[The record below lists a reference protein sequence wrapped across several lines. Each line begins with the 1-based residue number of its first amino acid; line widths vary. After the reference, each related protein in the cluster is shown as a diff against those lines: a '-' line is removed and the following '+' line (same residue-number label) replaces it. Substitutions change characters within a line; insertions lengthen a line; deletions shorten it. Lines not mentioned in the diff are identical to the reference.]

1 MPSSVSN
8 NKRIAKNTLIL
19 YFRML
24 LTMGVSLYTSRVILE
39 ALGVADYGIYN
50 VVGGVVAMFGIL
62 SGSLS
67 TAISRFITF
76 ELGKGNFDR
85 LKRIFSTSVNIQIIL
100 IAIIT
105 VLMETIGLWFL
116 NYKMVIPEGRM
127 TAANWVFQ
135 FSVITFAINL
145 LSVPY
150 NAVIVAHEKMSAFA
164 YISIVDCTLKLIV
177 ALIIA
182 YNPFDR
188 LVYYGLLIM
197 IVGLINRSI
206 YAIYSKRHFEEAT
219 YKFLL
224 DKDLMKEMFGFAG
237 WNFIT
242 SANHMLN
249 NQGVNMLINIFFG
262 VVFNA
267 ARAVA
272 IQVETAVVSFVN
284 CFTTA
289 VNPQITKCYASGE
302 YDNMYKLVCTAAK
315 YSYFLM
321 LMLALPLI
329 FEADTVL
336 NIWLKNVPEK
346 AVLFVQL
353 SLVLGMMDSIGS
365 SGYTACM
372 ATGNLKKYTIVIGII
387 GAFEFPL
394 TWILFFSSFAIES
407 TYYVYILVKGCVLV
421 ARMFLLKELTG
432 LKPKMYIKEVFLPI
446 FRVTALSIIPLFM
459 IGHYVEQSYFRLVLT
474 IIVGLLT
481 VGLITFF
488 LGMTFK
494 ERMLAVKKVKDISS
508 RITSIIE

>member
-1 MPSSVSN
+1 MPSSTS
-8 NKRIAKNTLIL
+8 RIAKNTLFL

-67 TAISRFITF
+67 AAISRFITF
-76 ELGKGNFDR
+76 ELGKGNLDR

-100 IAIIT
+100 IAIIV

-116 NYKMVIPEGRM
+116 NYKMVIPEDRLV
-127 TAANWVFQ
+127 AANWVFQ
-135 FSVITFAINL
+135 FSMVTFAINL

-164 YISIVDCTLKLIV
+164 YISIVDCVLKLIV
-177 ALIIA
+177 AFVIA

-219 YKFLL
+219 YSFLL
-224 DKDLMKEMFGFAG
+224 DKDLMKEMLGFAG
-237 WNFIT
+237 WNFVT

-249 NQGVNMLINIFFG
+249 NQGVNMLINVFFG

-272 IQVETAVVSFVN
+272 VQVENAVVSFVN

-289 VNPQITKCYASGE
+289 VNPQITKCYATGE
-302 YDNMYKLVCTAAK
+302 YDNMYKLVCAAGK

-321 LMLALPLI
+321 LMLSLPLI

-394 TWILFFSSFAIES
+394 TWILFFSGFAIES
-407 TYYVYILVKGCVLV
+407 TYYVYILVKVCVLV
-421 ARMFLLKELTG
+421 ARMFLLNELTG
-432 LKPKMYIKEVFLPI
+432 LKPIMYIKEVFWPI
-446 FRVTALSIIPLFM
+446 FRVTALSIIPLLL
-459 IGHYVEQSYFRLVLT
+459 IGHYVEQSYLRLLFTVAVGVAMVGGTSVFVGMNSHERNFVLDK
-474 IIVGLLT
+474 VRNVLH
-481 VGLITFF
+481 
-488 LGMTFK
+488 
-494 ERMLAVKKVKDISS
+494 KKF
-508 RITSIIE
+508 